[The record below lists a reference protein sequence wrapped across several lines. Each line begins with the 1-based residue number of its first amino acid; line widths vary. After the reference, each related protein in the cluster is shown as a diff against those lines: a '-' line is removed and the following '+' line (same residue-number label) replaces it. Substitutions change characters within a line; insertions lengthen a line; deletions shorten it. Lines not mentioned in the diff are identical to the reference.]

1 MEDLRA
7 LEALE
12 QYTSRDSV
20 EALIRET
27 AGMDI
32 TFKRYPKEHDFLL
45 RLRGRVNREI
55 SLNAERT
62 AAGYCSHVTVP
73 QGVFRPVP
81 GLNRSTGL
89 KPDLYFP
96 YYGIMYP

>member
-1 MEDLRA
+1 MEIQHLDTRNKMQEHSRA
-7 LEALE
+7 AE
-12 QYTSRDSV
+12 QMLSLIHIYSV

-73 QGVFRPVP
+73 QGSPR
-81 GLNRSTGL
+81 
-89 KPDLYFP
+89 
-96 YYGIMYP
+96 